1 MIRTSIF
8 ASTRNLTAR
17 LMNAEGEGSTG
28 GAAPATPLT
37 RAEKLAK
44 QITTL
49 ETRIAADTAKLAEV
63 RQELET
69 SERLASVGV
78 GTLVT
83 IKLGRAETTRE
94 VAGEVL
100 GVKDDDN
107 GARRYKVS
115 YGEGFDAD
123 VVIIQPSQIVAIT
136 GQISQ

>member
-1 MIRTSIF
+1 MTRTSIF
-8 ASTRNLTAR
+8 ARSLFAAV
-17 LMNAEGEGSTG
+17 LMNEATDGTTGSTG
-28 GAAPATPLT
+28 GAPATPLT

-63 RQELET
+63 KQELET

-107 GARRYKVS
+107 GARRYKIS

-136 GQISQ
+136 GQIS